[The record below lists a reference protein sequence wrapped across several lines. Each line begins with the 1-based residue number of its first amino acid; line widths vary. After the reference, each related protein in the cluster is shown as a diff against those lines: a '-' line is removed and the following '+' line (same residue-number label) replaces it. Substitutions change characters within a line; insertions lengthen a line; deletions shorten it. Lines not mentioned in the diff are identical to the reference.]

1 MNLIMESN
9 AVVNLDNIARMVMES
24 AIKRVEFIDAD
35 AARKKG
41 YLLAVRNTVDKIK
54 MNQELTSA
62 ERDSTLKLIYL
73 HREEKSTMGEMRRIL
88 AELGSTHEYV
98 QHKVVP
104 NAKL

>member
-1 MNLIMESN
+1 MESN

-24 AIKRVEFIDAD
+24 AIRRVEFIDAD

-54 MNQELTSA
+54 TNQELTSA

-88 AELGSTHEYV
+88 AELGSTREYV

>member
-1 MNLIMESN
+1 MESN

-24 AIKRVEFIDAD
+24 AIRRVEFIDAG

-88 AELGSTHEYV
+88 AELGSTREYV

>member
-1 MNLIMESN
+1 MESN

-24 AIKRVEFIDAD
+24 AIRRAEFIDAD

-54 MNQELTSA
+54 TNQELTSA

-88 AELGSTHEYV
+88 AELGSTREYV

>member
-1 MNLIMESN
+1 MESN

-24 AIKRVEFIDAD
+24 AIRRVEFIDSDAD
-35 AARKKG
+35 RKKR
-41 YLLAVRNTVDKIK
+41 YLMTVRNTVDKIK

-88 AELGSTHEYV
+88 AELGSTREYV

>member
-1 MNLIMESN
+1 
-9 AVVNLDNIARMVMES
+9 MES
-24 AIKRVEFIDAD
+24 AIRRVEFIDAD

-88 AELGSTHEYV
+88 AELGSTREYV

>member
-1 MNLIMESN
+1 MESN

-54 MNQELTSA
+54 TNQELTSA

-88 AELGSTHEYV
+88 AELGSTREYV

>member
-1 MNLIMESN
+1 MNLVMESN

-24 AIKRVEFIDAD
+24 AIRRVEFIDTD

-41 YLLAVRNTVDKIK
+41 YLLAVRNIVDKIK
-54 MNQELTSA
+54 TNQELTSA

-88 AELGSTHEYV
+88 SELGSTREYV
-98 QHKVVP
+98 QHKVLP

>member
-1 MNLIMESN
+1 MESN

-24 AIKRVEFIDAD
+24 AVRRVEFIDAD

-54 MNQELTSA
+54 TNQELTSA

-88 AELGSTHEYV
+88 AELGSTREYV